1 MGTIN
6 GTKAMGIADRVGPLT
21 LGKRADMIML
31 RATDLNMM
39 PFTDGHSAVLHS
51 ATTAN
56 VDAVIVDGRVLKFG
70 GKILNVDVEAVRREA
85 AESFYLIR
93 QRAGGQ
99 WAPQAWERPV

>member
-1 MGTIN
+1 
-6 GTKAMGIADRVGPLT
+6 LT
-21 LGKRADMIML
+21 PGKRADMIML

-39 PFTDGHSAVLHS
+39 PFINGQSAVLHS

-56 VDAVIVDGRVLKFG
+56 VDTVIVDGRVLKFG
-70 GKILNVDVEAVRREA
+70 GKILSVDVETVRREA

-99 WAPQAWERPV
+99 WTPQAWERPV

>member
-1 MGTIN
+1 MGTVN
-6 GTKAMGIADRVGPLT
+6 AAKAMGHADRVGTLT
-21 LGKRADMIML
+21 PGKRADLIML

-39 PFTDGHSAVLHS
+39 PFSDGHSAVLHS
-51 ATTAN
+51 ATPAN

-70 GKILNVDVEAVRREA
+70 GRILSVDVETVRQQA

-99 WAPQAWERPV
+99 WAPQPWERPA